1 MSRSG
6 GRGQSQPPA
15 EKHEAMEA
23 ASPLPE
29 LDQLP
34 GLDVREADDLV
45 SPERLH
51 ELRTKLARDA
61 RSRREAEATSATLRM
76 G

>member
-1 MSRSG
+1 MSGSG
-6 GRGQSQPPA
+6 GRGQSHPPA
-15 EKHEAMEA
+15 EGHEAMEA

-45 SPERLH
+45 SPERLL